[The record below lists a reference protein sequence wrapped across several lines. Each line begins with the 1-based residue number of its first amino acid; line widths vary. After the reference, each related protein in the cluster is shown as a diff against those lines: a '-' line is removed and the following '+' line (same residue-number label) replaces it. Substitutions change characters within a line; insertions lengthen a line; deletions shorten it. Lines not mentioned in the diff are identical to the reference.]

1 MAANA
6 TVFVV
11 VDLYYVSINRI
22 NPMQKYYKRLRDT
35 TRYYRYRWKY
45 L

>member
-1 MAANA
+1 MAAKT

-22 NPMQKYYKRLRDT
+22 NPMQKYYKILLQDT
-35 TRYYRYRWKY
+35 IYINWKQ